1 MLSTPLICC
10 SMGVATACSIVWA
23 SAPTYLAWIWI
34 SGGAMLGNCA
44 TGRLTIAIAPTM
56 TVKMAITIATIGR
69 LMKNLDIRL
78 WIDLHSLANLLHA
91 LNDDALTRREALV
104 DNPFSADG
112 FTHLHS
118 PDFDGV
124 IGVDDGDLPR
134 SLEVDDCTLR
144 NQ

>member
-10 SMGVATACSIVWA
+10 SMGVATACSMVWA
-23 SAPTYLAWIWI
+23 SAPTYLVWIWI

-44 TGRLTIAIAPTM
+44 TGRLTIVTAPMM

-91 LNDDALTRREALV
+91 LNDDALTGCEALI
-104 DNPFSADG
+104 DDPFGTDG
-112 FTHLHS
+112 LT
-118 PDFDGV
+118 
-124 IGVDDGDLPR
+124 
-134 SLEVDDCTLR
+134 
-144 NQ
+144 